1 MRPPSDP
8 EPAAN
13 RSLTAVSGIAVGHA
27 QDDEAATGCTV
38 ILGPFVAAVQVYG
51 LATGSRELD
60 ALSPQHL
67 VPACDGLLLTGG
79 SAFGLAAADGVVQW
93 LEERGRGYQTRA
105 ARVPIVPAAVIYDL
119 EIGRADRRPDAE
131 LGRTAAAAANHDP
144 VREGRVGAGTGA
156 TVGKVLGM
164 DCAQRAGIGGW
175 AERRD
180 GSTVAALAVVNA
192 FGDVRDASGRIV
204 AGCRTADGE
213 FLDTAKA
220 LREGRVTE
228 GGFRPIQSTTL
239 GVVATDVPLRKSQ
252 LALVA
257 RLASAA
263 VARRVTPSGTP
274 FDGDIVFGLS
284 SGLSSGSGEMKR
296 AGADDLSPDRLL
308 VLALR
313 AQDALERAI
322 ERSVLS

>member
-1 MRPPSDP
+1 MTPPP
-8 EPAAN
+8 EPESFAN
-13 RSLTAVSGIAVGHA
+13 RSLTAVGGITVGHA

-38 ILGPFVAAVQVYG
+38 ILGPFTAAVEVYG

-67 VPACDGLLLTGG
+67 VPVCDGLLLTGG

-93 LEERGRGYQTRA
+93 LEERGRGFPTTA
-105 ARVPIVPAAVIYDL
+105 GRVPIVPAAVIYDL
-119 EIGRADRRPDAE
+119 EIGRADRRPDPE
-131 LGRTAAAAANHDP
+131 LGRMAAAAASDDR
-144 VREGRVGAGTGA
+144 VKEGRVGAGTGA

-164 DCAQRAGIGGW
+164 AHAQRAGIGGW

-180 GSTVAALAVVNA
+180 GSTMSALAVVNA
-192 FGDVRDASGRIV
+192 FGDVRDASGTIV
-204 AGCRTADGE
+204 AGCRTADGA

-220 LREGRVTE
+220 LREGEVTQ

-239 GVVATDVPLRKSQ
+239 GVVATDVPLHKSH

-263 VARRVTPSGTP
+263 VARRITPSGTP
-274 FDGDIVFGLS
+274 FDGDIVFAVS
-284 SGLSSGSGEMKR
+284 SGTSRTKKAGE
-296 AGADDLSPDRLL
+296 GDLPPAHLL
-308 VLALR
+308 ALALR

-322 ERSVLS
+322 ERAITS